1 MGGYLRLQTN
11 SKGGRTMNLAAVGGY
26 MHVSFVIADAV
37 AETEREKSVPDGIS
51 ITGTLLPR
59 MQLQFIRNGVPP
71 KREPLGG

>member
-1 MGGYLRLQTN
+1 
-11 SKGGRTMNLAAVGGY
+11 